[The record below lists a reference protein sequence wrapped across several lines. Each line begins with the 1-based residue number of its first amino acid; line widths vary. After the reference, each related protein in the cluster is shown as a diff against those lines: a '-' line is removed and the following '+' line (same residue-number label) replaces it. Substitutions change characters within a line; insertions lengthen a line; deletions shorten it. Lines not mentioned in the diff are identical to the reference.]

1 MSRRV
6 DARRRFCRFRT
17 TGDPGGGPPRL
28 SRPEPVPRK
37 AVSSL
42 MKTKTKPRIPSGR
55 RGAKPADDNQNQ
67 ATSDEFEREGMGV
80 APKE

>member
-1 MSRRV
+1 
-6 DARRRFCRFRT
+6 
-17 TGDPGGGPPRL
+17 
-28 SRPEPVPRK
+28 
-37 AVSSL
+37 